1 VFGKYRIV
9 NRFRRRNRRSK
20 RVYGERIEDIVLRL
34 ACIRELRN
42 QAECNLFLC
51 NACDASRTGLEKPD
65 EIMRAMEN
73 IRRAQCICEF
83 LHIKESQERKRLRL
97 AAPIFTV
104 YFEQDWERYMTEY
117 NVVYD
122 EESEV
127 YYPIPRFLDVRE
139 DELQI
144 KLGEFEDVTS
154 AAMALFKKW
163 PEKVRFR
170 VFDRSEE

>member
-1 VFGKYRIV
+1 MFSKYRIV

-42 QAECNLFLC
+42 QAEANLFLC
-51 NACDASRTGLEKPD
+51 NACDASRTGFERPN
-65 EIMRAMEN
+65 EIMNMMEN

-83 LHIKESQERKRLRL
+83 LNFKEQQERRRLRH
-97 AAPIFTV
+97 AAPIFTI

-117 NVVYD
+117 NVAYD
-122 EESEV
+122 EEGEV

-139 DELQI
+139 EELQV
-144 KLGEFEDVTS
+144 KLGVYEDISS
-154 AAMALFKKW
+154 AAMALMRKGAEKIRFK
-163 PEKVRFR
+163 
-170 VFDRSEE
+170 VFDRKEE

>member
-1 VFGKYRIV
+1 MFDKFRLVS
-9 NRFRRRNRRSK
+9 RFRRKNRRSK

-34 ACIRELRN
+34 VCIRELRN

-51 NACDASRTGLEKPD
+51 NACDASLTGLERPD

-73 IRRAQCICEF
+73 IRRAECICEF
-83 LHIKESQERKRLRL
+83 LNFKENQERRRLRY

-104 YFEQDWERYMTEY
+104 FFEHDWERYMKEY

-127 YYPIPRFLDVRE
+127 YYPIPRFLDTRE
-139 DELQI
+139 DELQV

-154 AAMALFKKW
+154 AAISLLKKW
-163 PEKVRFR
+163 PEKVRFK
-170 VFDRSEE
+170 VFDRKDE

>member
-1 VFGKYRIV
+1 MFDRFKLI
-9 NRFRRRNRRSK
+9 NKFRRRNRRGK

-42 QAECNLFLC
+42 QAEGNLFLC
-51 NACDASRTGLEKPD
+51 NACDASRTGLERPD
-65 EIMRAMEN
+65 EVMRAMEN

-83 LHIKESQERKRLRL
+83 LNFKENQERRRLRR
-97 AAPIFTV
+97 AAPIFTI

-122 EESEV
+122 EEGEV

-139 DELQI
+139 EELQI
-144 KLGEFEDVTS
+144 KLGEYEDLTS
-154 AAMALFKKW
+154 AAMALIKKW
-163 PEKVRFR
+163 PEKVRFK
-170 VFDRSEE
+170 VFDRNDE